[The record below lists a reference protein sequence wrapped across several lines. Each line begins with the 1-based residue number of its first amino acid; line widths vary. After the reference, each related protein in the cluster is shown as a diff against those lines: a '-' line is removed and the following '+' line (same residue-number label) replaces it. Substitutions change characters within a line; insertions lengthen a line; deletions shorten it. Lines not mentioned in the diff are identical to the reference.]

1 MSNQQRTNI
10 NIYFPFLTL
19 LGVLLIILKLG
30 GVMPVAAWSWW
41 IITLPLWITFVLGL
55 AWLVIGAIIVVCA
68 AIIAIF
74 LERW

>member
-41 IITLPLWITFVLGL
+41 IITLPFWITFVLALVWL
-55 AWLVIGAIIVVCA
+55 AICAIIIVCA
-68 AIIAIF
+68 FIIAIF
-74 LERW
+74 LDRW

>member
-30 GVMPVAAWSWW
+30 SVMPVAAWSWW
-41 IITLPLWITFVLGL
+41 IITLPFWITFALAL
-55 AWLVIGAIIVVCA
+55 AWFVIGVIIILCA
-68 AIIAIF
+68 TIIAY
-74 LERW
+74 LLDR